1 MLEHDQS
8 YPRPHCHVVAEQGV
22 QLSPGFSPE
31 LFAKAL
37 GFLLLCKKMCT
48 IYECLLCLPYC
59 PFYLL
64 ALLTA

>member
-8 YPRPHCHVVAEQGV
+8 YPRFHCQAVAEQGV

-37 GFLLLCKKMCT
+37 GFLLLCRKMST
-48 IYECLLCLPYC
+48 IYEHLLCIPYC
-59 PFYLL
+59 PLYLL
-64 ALLTA
+64 GLLTA